1 MRSNKVRKSQ
11 IAPCVF
17 NTRSE
22 RDSSELWRAALQG
35 RFPWMFPWL
44 LLSKYEV
51 LHLLLDGRRHLAQVD
66 SSPAG
71 FEILFGDP
79 LLGEPADKQCESESN
94 INV

>member
-1 MRSNKVRKSQ
+1 M
-11 IAPCVF
+11 P
-17 NTRSE
+17 
-22 RDSSELWRAALQG
+22 G
-35 RFPWMFPWL
+35 RFPWMFPRL
-44 LLSKYEV
+44 FLSKDKV
-51 LHLLLDGRRHLAQVD
+51 LNFLLDGRRHLAQVD